1 LTIARPAV
9 SIPVCL
15 SKNRR
20 PLVGDYD
27 FNIERCRQWRAEAV
41 QELRELE
48 SGPHWFRNGED
59 VTDEIIERTQRIIA
73 EMDILIAAYESH
85 NA

>member
-1 LTIARPAV
+1 
-9 SIPVCL
+9 
-15 SKNRR
+15 
-20 PLVGDYD
+20 VGDYD

-41 QELRELE
+41 QEMRELE

-59 VTDEIIERTQRIIA
+59 VTDKIIERAQRIIT
-73 EMDILIAAYESH
+73 EMDILIAAYESR